1 MTDASLGTS
10 RADRIKLASSG
21 DGLAF
26 FGALRTD
33 DLDALA
39 AEFNLEMNASN

>member
-33 DLDALA
+33 DLDA
-39 AEFNLEMNASN
+39 EFNLEMNASN